1 MLASMPVTDKSMTS
15 AGFSIGV
22 VTTITVFSSGLLDF
36 PAEGLVIN
44 RVESRNVNPK
54 NCSDLS

>member
-1 MLASMPVTDKSMTS
+1 MPVTDKSMTS

>member
-1 MLASMPVTDKSMTS
+1 VLTTLFDKSFLQS
-15 AGFSIGV
+15 LSV
-22 VTTITVFSSGLLDF
+22 DESVTTIAVFSSGLLDF